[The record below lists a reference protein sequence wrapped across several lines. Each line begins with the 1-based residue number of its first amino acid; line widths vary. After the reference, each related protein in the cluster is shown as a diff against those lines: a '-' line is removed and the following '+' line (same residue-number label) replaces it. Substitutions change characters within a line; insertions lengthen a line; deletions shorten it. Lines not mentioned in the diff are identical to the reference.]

1 MESNPWKTIET
12 EIVYSNNWV
21 DVKHSKVINPVGN
34 DGIYG
39 IVHFKNI
46 AAAIIPIDADMNT
59 YLVGQFRYP
68 LNEYSWEVPM
78 GGSPLVEN
86 PIEGAK
92 RELKEET
99 GLVAEKWT
107 EIAKIHTSN
116 CVCDEIGYVYLA
128 ENISQHES
136 VPDETEQLTIK
147 KLPFREVLNMVMENR
162 ITDSISQIAILKVAR
177 ILGL

>member
-1 MESNPWKTIET
+1 MESNPWET
-12 EIVYSNNWV
+12 VESEVVYSNNWV
-21 DVKHSKVINPVGN
+21 EVKHNKVINPVGN

-46 AAAIIPIDADMNT
+46 AAAIIPIDAEMNT

-78 GGSPLVEN
+78 GGSPLAES

-116 CVCDEIGYVYLA
+116 CVCDEVGYVYLA

-136 VPDETEQLTIK
+136 VPDETEQLAIK
-147 KLPFREVLNMVMENR
+147 KLPFSEVLNMVMENR